1 MLRRVAEA
9 LRPLDVP
16 VVFVGGATIA
26 LYLEPYAA
34 SQMRVTLDVDC
45 VAATSTLAQHQE
57 LEAKLRKLGFR
68 HCLDDDAPICRWRYE
83 ELIVDVMPLDASVL
97 GFGSRFSQ
105 LGFPLSEEREI
116 APGTQIHVLPPR
128 YLFASKIE
136 AYRTRGTRDPY
147 ESKDLEDL
155 VSLLDGAP
163 AMIDAIESENDDLRL
178 SDTLLHGLPTSYAT
192 LPRPISWRDTS
203 LVDRSFRSESAGFR
217 IDSAALRENPPNT
230 EPTDSHPDPAG

>member
-1 MLRRVAEA
+1 VADSNTEMLRRVAEA
-9 LRPLDVP
+9 LRPLDTP

-57 LEAKLRKLGFR
+57 LEAKLRELGFR
-68 HCLDDDAPICRWRYE
+68 HCLDDDAPTCRWRYE

-97 GFGSRFSQ
+97 GFASHFSQ

-116 APGTQIHVLPPR
+116 APGTRIHVLPPR

-163 AMIDAIESENDDLRL
+163 AMIDAIESENDDLRRYVAAWAADFL
-178 SDTLLHGLPTSYAT
+178 RDSLASDLVAGHVTRGPLLQERIG
-192 LPRPISWRDTS
+192 R
-203 LVDRSFRSESAGFR
+203 VQDRLRRLAGESA
-217 IDSAALRENPPNT
+217 
-230 EPTDSHPDPAG
+230 